1 MPSRRHFPHRPST
14 WWNATVSAFHRSGH
28 SPEAFA
34 RSINAH
40 PATLLRWCKLFA
52 ADAPAPTVMTVN
64 APRFVEVSLAATP
77 QPEPVPAAR
86 AVVEA
91 QVGAMSLR
99 VLAGADPVFAGT
111 LLAALAK
118 AVAPC

>member
-1 MPSRRHFPHRPST
+1 MPSRRHFPHRPNT
-14 WWNATVSAFHRSGH
+14 WWHATVAKYRRSGL

-52 ADAPAPTVMTVN
+52 VDAPAPAALAVS
-64 APRFVEVSLAATP
+64 PPCFVEVSLAGAP
-77 QPEPVPAAR
+77 QPEPARSPR

-91 QVGAMSLR
+91 QVGALSLR
-99 VLAGADPVFAGT
+99 VLADADPVFAGT